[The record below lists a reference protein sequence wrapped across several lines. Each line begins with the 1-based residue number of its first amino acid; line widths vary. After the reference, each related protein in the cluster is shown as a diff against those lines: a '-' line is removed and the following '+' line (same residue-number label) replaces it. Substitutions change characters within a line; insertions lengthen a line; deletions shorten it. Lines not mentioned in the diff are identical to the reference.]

1 MSVEKNVYAIKQYLW
16 HNFFM
21 DILPCQYAS
30 FFLATTKYSI
40 VFIYHDLLKI
50 ISHFPMYEL
59 LDTSRCLTITK
70 NARKKHLY
78 IYLCS
83 HLNISIEKFNRNP
96 ITWAKTCALKNLKNM
111 YELPVSIYILP
122 TVYKSVQILFPYVY

>member
-1 MSVEKNVYAIKQYLW
+1 
-16 HNFFM
+16 
-21 DILPCQYAS
+21 
-30 FFLATTKYSI
+30 
-40 VFIYHDLLKI
+40 
-50 ISHFPMYEL
+50 MYEL

-83 HLNISIEKFNRNP
+83 HLNISIEKFNRNR

-122 TVYKSVQILFPYVY
+122 TVYKSVQITVSLCVLKYLCVPTKDKPM